1 MDRDCDVFEVY
12 PDHTI
17 RWRICV
23 RGTRPAL
30 DTLEALAK
38 QTVNECFATDIGTQ
52 EIIGRVNEGRAAARI
67 LENDWGRH
75 EVEVKN
81 SPDADDGPIERHQ
94 NKQHQGLHD
103 RQTQPD
109 SK

>member
-1 MDRDCDVFEVY
+1 VDHDYDVFEVY
-12 PDHTI
+12 PDRTI

-38 QTVNECFATDIGTQ
+38 QTVNECFATNVSTQ

-67 LENDWGRH
+67 LDDDWGGT
-75 EVEVKN
+75 N
-81 SPDADDGPIERHQ
+81 
-94 NKQHQGLHD
+94 
-103 RQTQPD
+103 
-109 SK
+109 